1 MFELLFFLV
10 NFPYFLYH
18 LSSILGAGNST
29 RFKKRFRFLDS
40 MTKVRIKLASIDISA
55 LNPVIQSIKDI
66 TTRAGVV
73 MRGPIPI
80 PTRRLKVTTRKSP
93 CGNGT
98 ATFDRFEMRVHRRII
113 DIPAEDRILHPIMKL
128 QIPRSVQ
135 IKIEM
140 KD

>member
-1 MFELLFFLV
+1 M
-10 NFPYFLYH
+10 
-18 LSSILGAGNST
+18 S
-29 RFKKRFRFLDS
+29 
-40 MTKVRIKLASIDISA
+40 KVRIKLASIDIDA

-66 TTRAGVV
+66 TVRSGVV

-80 PTRRLKVTTRKSP
+80 PTRRMKVTTRKSP

>member
-1 MFELLFFLV
+1 M
-10 NFPYFLYH
+10 
-18 LSSILGAGNST
+18 A
-29 RFKKRFRFLDS
+29 
-40 MTKVRIKLASIDISA
+40 KVRIKLSSIDIEP
-55 LNPVIQSIKDI
+55 LNNVIQSIKELTD
-66 TTRAGVV
+66 RAGVV

-98 ATFDRFEMRVHRRII
+98 ATFDRFEMRVHRRIL

>member
-1 MFELLFFLV
+1 M
-10 NFPYFLYH
+10 
-18 LSSILGAGNST
+18 A
-29 RFKKRFRFLDS
+29 
-40 MTKVRIKLASIDISA
+40 KVRIKLSSIDIEP
-55 LNPVIQSIKDI
+55 LNNVIGYIKEI

-98 ATFDRFEMRVHRRII
+98 ATFDRFEMRVHRRVI

-140 KD
+140 KE

>member
-1 MFELLFFLV
+1 M
-10 NFPYFLYH
+10 P
-18 LSSILGAGNST
+18 G
-29 RFKKRFRFLDS
+29 
-40 MTKVRIKLASIDISA
+40 KVRIKLSSIDVDA
-55 LNPVIQSIKDI
+55 LNPVMQSIKDI
-66 TTRAGVV
+66 TDKAGVV
-73 MRGPIPI
+73 MRGPIPL

-128 QIPRSVQ
+128 AIPRSVQ

>member
-1 MFELLFFLV
+1 
-10 NFPYFLYH
+10 
-18 LSSILGAGNST
+18 
-29 RFKKRFRFLDS
+29 
-40 MTKVRIKLASIDISA
+40 MTKVRIKLASIDIEA
-55 LNPVIQSIKDI
+55 LNPVITSIKEI
-66 TTRAGVV
+66 TGRAGVV

-98 ATFDRFEMRVHRRII
+98 ATFDKFEMRVHRRII

>member
-1 MFELLFFLV
+1 M
-10 NFPYFLYH
+10 
-18 LSSILGAGNST
+18 A
-29 RFKKRFRFLDS
+29 
-40 MTKVRIKLASIDISA
+40 KVRIKLSSIDIGA
-55 LNPVIQSIKDI
+55 LNGVIESVKEI
-66 TTRAGVV
+66 TSRSGVI
-73 MRGPIPI
+73 MRGPIPL

-93 CGNGT
+93 CGDGT